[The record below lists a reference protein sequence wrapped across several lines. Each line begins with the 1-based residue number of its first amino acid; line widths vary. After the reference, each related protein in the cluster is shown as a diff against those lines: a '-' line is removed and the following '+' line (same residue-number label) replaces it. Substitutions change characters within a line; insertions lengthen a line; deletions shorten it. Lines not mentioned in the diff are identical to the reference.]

1 MIERDPAE
9 PTPVPV
15 RRMSVG
21 RRILILSLI
30 GLVVL
35 LFSLRWLATF
45 WTDYLWF
52 DSLGFSSVWTTRVV
66 TGLVLAIIGTAVAFG
81 LLLGNLW
88 LADRLSPPK
97 LLAGGGPDAE
107 MIERFQRWRE
117 PRVWKL
123 RLLVAGVFGLLLGIG
138 VGAWWEHWLLFAN
151 AGPWGR
157 TDPVF
162 NTDISFLAFRL
173 PFYRDLFGWAF
184 QFVLMT
190 TLLVAA
196 VHYFN
201 GGIRAQGGR
210 LRVASGVKVHLSVL
224 LAILALLKAVG
235 YWLDRFDLL
244 YSERGAVSGASYTDV
259 KAQLPALQLLFFI
272 SIVAAVLLLVNIR
285 IRGWILPAAAV
296 GLWFITSLGLG
307 WAWPALV
314 QRFSVQPDEIN
325 KELPYIERQIEYTR
339 TAMGIDDVQIR
350 GFAAS
355 EALTAEDLANN
366 PGTIR
371 NIRLWDPS
379 ELKPTYQQRQQL
391 LPFFQFEDVDV
402 DRYVIDGELTQVMLS
417 GRELEDTS
425 EVIEGWVNDHLVYT
439 HGYGAVVSLAN
450 NVTDEGAPVYLI
462 RDITLGDSVPEPLVI
477 EQPRIYFGEAADSG
491 RFKVVGTQE
500 SEVDRPLETG
510 DENTVEYHSYQGSGG
525 VEVGGFFR
533 RAAFALRFADINTL
547 ISGQITGDSRVLMVR
562 NLRDRVVKAAPF
574 LYPDADPYLV
584 ILDGR
589 LVWVQDLYTVTS
601 HYPYSEAGET
611 ERLDSD
617 VLPSGFNYIRNSV
630 KATVDAYDGTIT
642 FYVWDEEDPVLRAYR
657 SIFPDLFTDK
667 EEMPQGLLEHL
678 RYPEDLFRVQ
688 SDMYTR
694 YHVTDPR
701 VFYNGTENWAI
712 AIDPSGTLEAGA
724 RETTGQPTAKPM
736 VPYYLLMKLP
746 DDEEI
751 SYVVLQPFTP
761 LDRDIMVS
769 FLVAKSDADEYG
781 ELTSYEMPRGS
792 DVDGPAQ
799 VSALI
804 NQNTEI
810 SEQFT
815 LLGQGGSKVVQGNM
829 LVVPIEESILYVQP
843 VYLRAALESGIEL
856 PEFRRVVVA
865 FEGRIVM
872 RETLAEALID
882 VFGESPEV
890 VEPSDGEEPDGG
902 EPVTELDAQVID
914 LLTQADEA
922 FARADA
928 ALRDGD
934 LATYAE
940 EIAEAQR
947 LIGEAVALVEA
958 SS

>member
-1 MIERDPAE
+1 
-9 PTPVPV
+9 
-15 RRMSVG
+15 MSIG
-21 RRILILSLI
+21 RRVLIFSLI
-30 GLVVL
+30 ALVVL
-35 LFSLRWLATF
+35 LFSLRWLASF

-66 TGLVLAIIGTAVAFG
+66 TGIVLAVIGVAVAFG

-97 LLAGGGPDAE
+97 LLAAGGPDAE
-107 MIERFQRWRE
+107 VIERFQRWRE
-117 PRVWKL
+117 SRVWKL
-123 RLLVAGVFGLLLGIG
+123 RLIVAGVFGLLLGIG

-151 AGPWGR
+151 AEPFGVA
-157 TDPVF
+157 DPVF
-162 NTDISFLAFRL
+162 SKDIGFYVFKV

-184 QFVLMT
+184 QLVLMT
-190 TLLVAA
+190 TLIVAA

-201 GGIRAQGGR
+201 GGIRMQGGR
-210 LRVASGVKVHLSVL
+210 IRVASGVKIHLSVL
-224 LAILALLKAVG
+224 LATLALLKAVG

-244 YSERGAVSGASYTDV
+244 YSERGAVFGASYTDL
-259 KAQLPALQLLFFI
+259 KAHLPALQLLFFI
-272 SIVAAVLLLVNIR
+272 SIAAALLLLVNIR
-285 IRGWILPAAAV
+285 IRGWILPIAAV
-296 GLWFITSLGLG
+296 GLWFVTSLALG

-325 KELPYIERQIEYTR
+325 KELPYITRQIEFTR
-339 TAMGIDDVQIR
+339 VAMGIDDVQIR
-350 GFAAS
+350 DFAAS
-355 EALTAEDLANN
+355 EDLTAQELADN
-366 PGTIR
+366 PGTIS

-391 LPFFQFEDVDV
+391 LPFFKFENVDV

-417 GRELEDTS
+417 ARELEDTS
-425 EVIEGWVNDHLVYT
+425 EVIAGWVNEHLVYT

-450 NVTDEGAPVYLI
+450 SVTPEGSPDYLV
-462 RDITLGDSVPEPLVI
+462 RDINLSDSVPAPLEI
-477 EQPRIYFGEAADSG
+477 DQARIYFGEAADSG
-491 RFKVVGTQE
+491 RFKIVGTQE
-500 SEVDRPLETG
+500 SEVDHPLETG
-510 DENTVEYHSYQGSGG
+510 DENTVEYHRYDGSGG
-525 VEVGGFFR
+525 VEIGGFFR
-533 RAAFALRFADINTL
+533 RAAFALRFADVNTL

-562 NLRDRVVKAAPF
+562 NLRDRVTKAAPF

-589 LVWVQDLYTVTS
+589 LVWVQDLYTVTN
-601 HYPYSEAGET
+601 HYPYSETGDTGRLNATQAG
-611 ERLDSD
+611 
-617 VLPSGFNYIRNSV
+617 LPSDFNYIRNSV
-630 KATVDAYDGTIT
+630 KATIDAYDGTLT

-657 SIFPDLFTDK
+657 SIFPGLFTDRD
-667 EEMPQGLLEHL
+667 EMPQGLLEHL

-688 SDMYTR
+688 SDMFTR

-701 VFYNGTENWAI
+701 VFYNGTEYWAI
-712 AIDPSGTLEAGA
+712 AVDPS
-724 RETTGQPTAKPM
+724 TTTEEEFRSDTGHPM
-736 VPYYLLMKLP
+736 VPYYLLMRLP
-746 DDEEI
+746 TDDDI
-751 SYVVLQPFTP
+751 SYLVLQPFTP

-769 FLVAKSDADEYG
+769 FLVAKSDADAYG
-781 ELTSYEMPRGS
+781 ELISYEMPRGS

-843 VYLRAALESGIEL
+843 VYLRAVLESGIEL

-865 FEGRIVM
+865 FEGHIVM
-872 RETLAEALID
+872 RETLAQALND
-882 VFGESPEV
+882 VFGEAPAV
-890 VEPSDGEEPDGG
+890 VEPDGG
-902 EPVTELDAQVID
+902 EEPGGGPTVTEVDAQVLD
-914 LLTQADEA
+914 LLNQANDA

-934 LATYAE
+934 LATYAN

-947 LIGEAVALVEA
+947 LIEEAVALIA
-958 SS
+958 DGS